1 MSPGT
6 IHALTGSEVRSIL
19 AAMDADE
26 RLRLDYDQTS
36 ELIRA
41 LMDVRFKL
49 LAVVPTVAVAAVGLL
64 GSARS
69 AAELLAV
76 GVLGLLA
83 TVGLLLYDVH
93 NTEILDAMLRHEQ
106 ALERLLGLDVARE
119 KNGPDGALRQFA
131 PGRGRLFGLV
141 TVGQERALG
150 LVYGSALGGWSY
162 LVAWGALRAL
172 DFSGAREVGGVIGA
186 LTAVAVTSEVER
198 IGREAKKAGERVAVD
213 SS

>member
-93 NTEILDAMLRHEQ
+93 NTEILDAMLRREQ
-106 ALERLLGLDVARE
+106 ALERLLGLDVARG

>member
-1 MSPGT
+1 
-6 IHALTGSEVRSIL
+6 
-19 AAMDADE
+19 MDADD

-49 LAVVPTVAVAAVGLL
+49 LAVVPTIAAAAVGLL

-69 AAELLAV
+69 AADLLAV
-76 GVLGLLA
+76 GLLGVIA
-83 TVGLLLYDVH
+83 TVGILLYDLR
-93 NTEILDAMLRHEQ
+93 NTEILGATLRHVQ
-106 ALERLLGLDVARE
+106 ALERLLGLDVARGM
-119 KNGPDGALRQFA
+119 NGPDGVLSRFA
-131 PGRGRLFGLV
+131 PRQARLFGVL

-150 LVYGSALGGWSY
+150 LVYGAALGGWSY

-186 LTAVAVTSEVER
+186 FSAVAVMFEVER
-198 IGREAKKAGERVAVD
+198 IGNEAKEAAERVAAD
-213 SS
+213 RS

>member
-1 MSPGT
+1 MSPRT

-19 AAMDADE
+19 VAMDTDE

-83 TVGLLLYDVH
+83 TVGLLLYDLR

-106 ALERLLGLDVARE
+106 ALERLLGLDVARD
-119 KNGPDGALRQFA
+119 KNGPDGALSQFA

>member
-1 MSPGT
+1 VHV
-6 IHALTGSEVRSIL
+6 HALTGSEVRSIL
-19 AAMDADE
+19 GAMDADE

-83 TVGLLLYDVH
+83 TVGLLLYDLR

-106 ALERLLGLDVARE
+106 ALERKLGLDVALE
-119 KNGPDGALRQFA
+119 KNGLDGALSQFA

-150 LVYGSALGGWSY
+150 LVYGAALGGWSY

-186 LTAVAVTSEVER
+186 LTAVAITGEVER

>member
-1 MSPGT
+1 
-6 IHALTGSEVRSIL
+6 
-19 AAMDADE
+19 MDADE

-83 TVGLLLYDVH
+83 TVGLLLYDLR

-106 ALERLLGLDVARE
+106 ALERKLGLDVALE
-119 KNGPDGALRQFA
+119 KNGLDGALSQFA

-150 LVYGSALGGWSY
+150 LVYGAALGGWSY

-186 LTAVAVTSEVER
+186 LTAVAITGEVER